1 MIPYSKQFIDNS
13 DIKNVNKVL
22 KGHFITQG
30 PTIENFE
37 KKIAKYVGSKYA
49 VAVSSCSAGLHL
61 AAIAIDLSK
70 GKKILTSPNSFCS
83 TANAAKHCDA
93 DVDFVDID
101 YDTGNL
107 SLDEIKKKISKKKFN
122 VIIPVHFGG
131 LPVDMRSLK
140 KIVLKKKIVIIED
153 AAHAL
158 GSKYQD
164 GSMVG
169 NCKYSDMTVFS
180 FHPVKSIT
188 TGEGGVITTN
198 NTKIYNRLKL
208 LRSHGIEKNLI
219 TLNLKKMFL
228 HGIMKCNLL
237 DFIIE

>member
-61 AAIAIDLSK
+61 AAIASDLSK

-107 SLDEIKKKISKKKFN
+107 SLDEIKKKISKKKIN

-208 LRSHGIEKNLI
+208 LRSHGIEKKSN
-219 TLNLKKMFL
+219 
-228 HGIMKCNLL
+228 
-237 DFIIE
+237 

>member
-61 AAIAIDLSK
+61 AAIASDLSK

-107 SLDEIKKKISKKKFN
+107 SLDEIKKKISKKKIN

-140 KIVLKKKIVIIED
+140 KIVLKKK
-153 AAHAL
+153 
-158 GSKYQD
+158 
-164 GSMVG
+164 
-169 NCKYSDMTVFS
+169 
-180 FHPVKSIT
+180 
-188 TGEGGVITTN
+188 
-198 NTKIYNRLKL
+198 
-208 LRSHGIEKNLI
+208 
-219 TLNLKKMFL
+219 
-228 HGIMKCNLL
+228 
-237 DFIIE
+237 